1 MQRAENISAIIL
13 AAGLS
18 SRMKTNKTELP
29 FDSNR
34 NFLQK
39 ISEEYLNFTCKEI
52 IVVFNTENYN
62 SYIDKGLKFNDQI
75 KIVINKYP
83 EKGRFYSLKTGIS
96 ALSEI
101 VFSYIQNIDNPF
113 VNQDILNLLNS
124 NSEKA
129 DYIIPSFKGKGGHP
143 ILVSEKII
151 QAVKNTN
158 SDDVNLKTFLNQF
171 EKYYAATNDKK
182 ILANINTFSDY
193 HLYF

>member
-18 SRMKTNKTELP
+18 SRMKKHKTELS
-29 FDSNR
+29 FDKNR

-52 IVVFNTENYN
+52 IVVLNTENYN
-62 SYIDKGLKFNDQI
+62 SYINKGLKFNDQI

-83 EKGRFYSLKTGIS
+83 EKGKFYSLKAGIT
-96 ALSEI
+96 ALSEPG
-101 VFSYIQNIDNPF
+101 FSYIQNIDNPF
-113 VNQDILNLLNS
+113 VNGDVLNLLNS

-129 DYIIPSFKGKGGHP
+129 DYIIPSFKKKGGHP
-143 ILVSEKII
+143 ILVSPKII
-151 QAVKNTN
+151 QTVKNTN

-171 EKYYAATNDKK
+171 EKYYAAINDKK

>member
-83 EKGRFYSLKTGIS
+83 EKGRFHSLKTGIS
-96 ALSEI
+96 
-101 VFSYIQNIDNPF
+101 VGGFKDNI
-113 VNQDILNLLNS
+113 IL
-124 NSEKA
+124 
-129 DYIIPSFKGKGGHP
+129 G
-143 ILVSEKII
+143 
-151 QAVKNTN
+151 
-158 SDDVNLKTFLNQF
+158 
-171 EKYYAATNDKK
+171 
-182 ILANINTFSDY
+182 
-193 HLYF
+193 

>member
-83 EKGRFYSLKTGIS
+83 EKGRFHSLKTGIS
-96 ALSEI
+96 ALSEKG
-101 VFSYIQNIDNPF
+101 FSYIQNIDNPF

-143 ILVSEKII
+143 LLVSEKII

>member
-18 SRMKTNKTELP
+18 SRMKEHKTELP
-29 FDSNR
+29 FDNNR

-83 EKGRFYSLKTGIS
+83 EKGRFFSLKVGIS
-96 ALSEI
+96 ALSETC
-101 VFSYIQNIDNPF
+101 FSYIQNIDNPF

-129 DYIIPSFKGKGGHP
+129 D
-143 ILVSEKII
+143 
-151 QAVKNTN
+151 
-158 SDDVNLKTFLNQF
+158 
-171 EKYYAATNDKK
+171 
-182 ILANINTFSDY
+182 
-193 HLYF
+193 